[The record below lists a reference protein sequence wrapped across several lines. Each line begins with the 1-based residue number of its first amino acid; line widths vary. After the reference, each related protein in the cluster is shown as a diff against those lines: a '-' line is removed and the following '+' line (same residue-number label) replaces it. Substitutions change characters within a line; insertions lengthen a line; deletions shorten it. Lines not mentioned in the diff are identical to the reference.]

1 MAPTPRAQKK
11 RKTDTS
17 TTAVSVTKPIS
28 PAAAAAKP
36 KPADEDKDTEAGGV
50 ALPTP
55 DDDGDDDDD
64 KYASAESSDEESVD
78 EYSLA
83 SESSADDSDDS
94 ISSLVAAQNQQ
105 NKKKRKRNNAK
116 AFSTSMSRIL
126 SSHLT
131 TTARKDP
138 VLVRAK
144 QNTDHVDDGKLEAKA
159 RRILKEEM
167 RKEKEKGRN
176 RDLVP
181 KDDDVAAG
189 KALEKE
195 RALKG
200 IARSG
205 VARLYNAVRAAQI
218 KGEEAAKGVK
228 KEGVVGM
235 SNREAKGTF
244 MFWRGTGDQ
253 LLTWCTAASDGDVE
267 TGFSGPYPVCKI
279 ERVMS
284 TLSVFLLCTIK
295 SS

>member
-17 TTAVSVTKPIS
+17 ATAVSTTKPTP
-28 PAAAAAKP
+28 PAAATNS
-36 KPADEDKDTEAGGV
+36 KPADEDKDSETGGV

-55 DDDGDDDDD
+55 DSDNDDE
-64 KYASAESSDEESVD
+64 KYASAESSSDEEGVN

-94 ISSLVAAQNQQ
+94 ISSLVAAQTQQ
-105 NKKKRKRNNAK
+105 NKKKRKRNDPE
-116 AFSTSMSRIL
+116 AFSTSMSKIL

-131 TTARKDP
+131 TAARKDP

-167 RKEKEKGRN
+167 RKEKEKGRL

-181 KDDDVAAG
+181 KDGDAAAG

-195 RALKG
+195 RALKA

-205 VARLYNAVRAAQI
+205 VAKLYNAVRAAQI
-218 KGEEAAKGVK
+218 KGEEAAKGAK

-235 SNREAKGTF
+235 GNRETKVTEMSKQGFLDLIQSAAK
-244 MFWRGTGDQ
+244 
-253 LLTWCTAASDGDVE
+253 
-267 TGFSGPYPVCKI
+267 
-279 ERVMS
+279 
-284 TLSVFLLCTIK
+284 
-295 SS
+295 